1 MDLDLFSL
9 TKLTAATVVVWWGVQ
24 DRQTRNQG
32 GIPVAELGMRDTSP
46 TVPEPDIR
54 AHVHTQLT
62 LELAGFS
69 PILVN
74 PALLHHR
81 RQAMSWGRGPRA
93 EINHKFLEM
102 L

>member
-46 TVPEPDIR
+46 TVPEPDI
-54 AHVHTQLT
+54 
-62 LELAGFS
+62 
-69 PILVN
+69 P
-74 PALLHHR
+74 
-81 RQAMSWGRGPRA
+81 GPRPHPA
-93 EINHKFLEM
+93 HPRIGRIQPHPGKPSSAPPPPPSHELGEGTTRGNQP
-102 L
+102 